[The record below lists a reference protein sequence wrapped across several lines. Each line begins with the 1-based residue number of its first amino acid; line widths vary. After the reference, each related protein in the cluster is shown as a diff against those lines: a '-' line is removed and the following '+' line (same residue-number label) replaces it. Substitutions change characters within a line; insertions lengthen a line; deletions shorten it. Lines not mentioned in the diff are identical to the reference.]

1 MPVLHL
7 LLWLF
12 HDKRNGTIFDHG
24 ILHYII
30 FHFLLLLI
38 LTLFLI
44 DKGMLLFDPTPAVE
58 WINFSIKS
66 IGFFLMIYYF
76 FPAHR
81 TTSSLF

>member
-12 HDKRNGTIFDHG
+12 HDKRNGTNFDHG

-44 DKGMLLFDPTPAVE
+44 DKGMLYLTRLLQWNGLILA
-58 WINFSIKS
+58 
-66 IGFFLMIYYF
+66 
-76 FPAHR
+76 
-81 TTSSLF
+81 